1 MIQYL
6 LLSEVTYKK
15 TESVDGVNNKVIIEV
30 NHLEARYEE
39 SIVLND
45 VTFKVFD
52 GEILGILGGSGC
64 GKTTL
69 LRHMVGLMQPYAGS
83 VVIDGVDIT
92 TCDDDRFRRTL
103 RKIGVLF
110 QSAALFGSMTLI
122 ENVILP
128 IAEYGGL
135 SPLDTET
142 MARMKLKL
150 VGLAGYENHLPS
162 ELSGGMKKRAG
173 LARSLALNP
182 KILFLD
188 EPSAGLDPIISAE
201 IDDLILHINQTIGT
215 TIIIVTHELESVFS
229 VARRVVML
237 DKSVKG
243 IRAEGNPHRLRDF
256 SPDPLVQQF
265 FHRKPSRQESEIA
278 VD

>member
-1 MIQYL
+1 MN
-6 LLSEVTYKK
+6 S
-15 TESVDGVNNKVIIEV
+15 DVIIEV
-30 NHLEARYEE
+30 NHLEARYED
-39 SIVLND
+39 SIVLDD
-45 VTFKVFD
+45 VTFEVLN

-69 LRHMVGLMQPYAGS
+69 LRHMVGLLRPFAGS
-83 VVIDGVDIT
+83 VIIDGVDIT
-92 TCDDDRFRRTL
+92 TCESDSFRQTL

-110 QSAALFGSMTLI
+110 QSAALFGSMTLVD
-122 ENVILP
+122 NVILP

-135 SPLDTET
+135 SPLATET
-142 MARMKLKL
+142 MARMKLEL

-201 IDDLILHINQTIGT
+201 IDDLILHINRTIGT
-215 TIIIVTHELESVFS
+215 TIIIVTHELESVFN
-229 VARRVVML
+229 VAKRVIML

-243 IRAEGNPHRLRDF
+243 IRAEGDPHRLRNF

-265 FHRKPSRQESEIA
+265 FHRKPSRPEIA
-278 VD
+278 ERPD

>member
-1 MIQYL
+1 MN
-6 LLSEVTYKK
+6 SET
-15 TESVDGVNNKVIIEV
+15 IISV
-30 NHLEARYEE
+30 NHLEARYDE
-39 SIVLND
+39 SVVLND
-45 VTFKVFD
+45 VTFDVFS

-69 LRHMVGLMQPYAGS
+69 LRHMVGLQRPFDGN
-83 VVIDGVDIT
+83 VIIDGVDIT
-92 TCDDDRFRRTL
+92 VCDSESFHRTL

-110 QSAALFGSMTLI
+110 QSAALFGSMSLI

-135 SPLDTET
+135 SPLVTET
-142 MARMKLKL
+142 MARMKLDL

-173 LARSLALNP
+173 LARALALNP

-201 IDDLILHINQTIGT
+201 IDDLILHINRTIGT
-215 TIIIVTHELESVFS
+215 TIIIVTHELDSVFS
-229 VARRVVML
+229 VAKRIIML

-243 IRAEGNPHRLRDF
+243 IRAEGDPHRLRDG
-256 SPDPLVQQF
+256 SPDPLVRQF
-265 FHRKPSRQESEIA
+265 FHRKSHRLDPPEDEDRQIRLPNGLS
-278 VD
+278 DGGF

>member
-1 MIQYL
+1 MN
-6 LLSEVTYKK
+6 SEA
-15 TESVDGVNNKVIIEV
+15 IISV
-30 NHLEARYEE
+30 NHLEARYDE

-45 VTFKVFD
+45 VTFNVLS

-69 LRHMVGLMQPYAGS
+69 LRHMVGLLRPFEGN
-83 VVIDGVDIT
+83 VIIDGVDIT
-92 TCDDDRFRRTL
+92 ACDSKSFRRTL

-110 QSAALFGSMTLI
+110 QSAALFGSMTLV

-135 SPLDTET
+135 SPLATET
-142 MARMKLKL
+142 MARMKLDL

-173 LARSLALNP
+173 LARALALNP

-201 IDDLILHINQTIGT
+201 IDELILHINQTIGT

-229 VARRVVML
+229 VAKRVIVL

-243 IRAEGNPHRLRDF
+243 IRAEGDPHRLRDF

-265 FHRKPSRQESEIA
+265 FHRKSSQMDPPEDVDRPIPSTNGLSDRGR
-278 VD
+278 

>member
-1 MIQYL
+1 MN
-6 LLSEVTYKK
+6 SEA
-15 TESVDGVNNKVIIEV
+15 IISV

-39 SIVLND
+39 SIVLYD
-45 VTFKVFD
+45 VTFDVLD

-69 LRHMVGLMQPYAGS
+69 LRHMVGLLRPFAGS

-92 TCDDDRFRRTL
+92 ACDGDNFQQTL

-110 QSAALFGSMTLI
+110 QSAALFGSMTLV

-128 IAEYGGL
+128 LSEYSDL
-135 SPLDTET
+135 SPVATET
-142 MARMKLKL
+142 MARMKLEL

-173 LARSLALNP
+173 LARALALNP

-201 IDDLILHINQTIGT
+201 IDDLIFHINRTNGT
-215 TIIIVTHELESVFS
+215 TIIIVTHELDSVFN
-229 VARRVVML
+229 VAKRVIML

-243 IRAEGNPHRLRDF
+243 IRAEGDPHRLRDF
-256 SPDPLVQQF
+256 SPDPIVRQF
-265 FHRKPSRQESEIA
+265 FLRKSLRPESSDVADQPLTPPNVIPNSRP
-278 VD
+278 

>member
-1 MIQYL
+1 
-6 LLSEVTYKK
+6 
-15 TESVDGVNNKVIIEV
+15 VNSDVIIEV
-30 NHLEARYEE
+30 NHLEARYED
-39 SIVLND
+39 SIVLDD
-45 VTFKVFD
+45 VTFEVLN

-69 LRHMVGLMQPYAGS
+69 LRHMVGLLRPFAGS
-83 VVIDGVDIT
+83 VIIDGVDIT
-92 TCDDDRFRRTL
+92 TCESDSFRQTL

-110 QSAALFGSMTLI
+110 QSAALFGSMTLVD
-122 ENVILP
+122 NVILP

-135 SPLDTET
+135 SPLATET
-142 MARMKLKL
+142 MARMKLEL

-201 IDDLILHINQTIGT
+201 IDDLILHINRTIGT
-215 TIIIVTHELESVFS
+215 TIIIVTHELESVFN
-229 VARRVVML
+229 VAKRVIML

-243 IRAEGNPHRLRDF
+243 IRAEGDPHRLRNF

-265 FHRKPSRQESEIA
+265 FHRKPSRPEIA
-278 VD
+278 ERPD

>member
-1 MIQYL
+1 MN
-6 LLSEVTYKK
+6 S
-15 TESVDGVNNKVIIEV
+15 DVIIEV
-30 NHLEARYEE
+30 NHLEARYEN
-39 SIVLND
+39 SIVLDD
-45 VTFKVFD
+45 VTFEVLN

-69 LRHMVGLMQPYAGS
+69 LRHMVGLLRPFAGS
-83 VVIDGVDIT
+83 VIIDGVDIS
-92 TCDDDRFRRTL
+92 TCESDSFRQTL

-110 QSAALFGSMTLI
+110 QSAALFGSMTLVD
-122 ENVILP
+122 NVILP

-135 SPLDTET
+135 SPLATET
-142 MARMKLKL
+142 MARMKLEL

-201 IDDLILHINQTIGT
+201 IDDLILHINRTIGT
-215 TIIIVTHELESVFS
+215 TIIIVTHELESVFN
-229 VARRVVML
+229 VAKRVIML

-243 IRAEGNPHRLRDF
+243 IRAEGDPHRLRKF

-265 FHRKPSRQESEIA
+265 FHRKPSRPEIA
-278 VD
+278 ERPD

>member
-1 MIQYL
+1 MN
-6 LLSEVTYKK
+6 S
-15 TESVDGVNNKVIIEV
+15 DVIIEV
-30 NHLEARYEE
+30 NHLEARYED
-39 SIVLND
+39 SIVLDD
-45 VTFKVFD
+45 VTFEVLN

-69 LRHMVGLMQPYAGS
+69 LRHMVGLLRPFAGS
-83 VVIDGVDIT
+83 VIIDGVDIT
-92 TCDDDRFRRTL
+92 TCESDIFRQTL

-110 QSAALFGSMTLI
+110 QSAALFGSMTLVD
-122 ENVILP
+122 NVILP

-135 SPLDTET
+135 SPMATET
-142 MARMKLKL
+142 MARMKLEL

-201 IDDLILHINQTIGT
+201 IDDLILHINRTIGT
-215 TIIIVTHELESVFS
+215 TIIIVTHELESVFN
-229 VARRVVML
+229 VAKRVIML

-243 IRAEGNPHRLRDF
+243 IRAEGDPHRLRNF

-265 FHRKPSRQESEIA
+265 FHRKPSRPEIA
-278 VD
+278 ERPD

>member
-1 MIQYL
+1 MEKGNGL
-6 LLSEVTYKK
+6 NSET
-15 TESVDGVNNKVIIEV
+15 IIRV
-30 NHLEARYEE
+30 NHLEARYNE
-39 SIVLND
+39 SIVLKD
-45 VTFKVFD
+45 VTFDVLN

-69 LRHMVGLMQPYAGS
+69 LRHMVGLLRPFDGN
-83 VVIDGVDIT
+83 VIIDGVDIT
-92 TCDDDRFRRTL
+92 TCDSNSFRRTL

-110 QSAALFGSMTLI
+110 QSAALFGSMTLV

-135 SPLDTET
+135 SPLATES
-142 MARMKLKL
+142 MARMKLDL
-150 VGLAGYENHLPS
+150 VGLTGYENHLPS

-173 LARSLALNP
+173 LARALALNP

-201 IDDLILHINQTIGT
+201 IDALILHINQTIGT
-215 TIIIVTHELESVFS
+215 TIIIVTHELDSVFS
-229 VARRVVML
+229 VARRVIML

-243 IRAEGNPHRLRDF
+243 IRAEGDPHRLRDF

-265 FHRKPSRQESEIA
+265 FHRHLRRPDAPEEADRPMLSTNGFSGPGR
-278 VD
+278 

>member
-1 MIQYL
+1 M
-6 LLSEVTYKK
+6 V
-15 TESVDGVNNKVIIEV
+15 VVNKNVIIEV

-39 SIVLND
+39 SIVLDD
-45 VTFKVFD
+45 VTFKVLD

-69 LRHMVGLMQPYAGS
+69 LRHMVGLMRPFAGG
-83 VVIDGVDIT
+83 VIIDGVDIT
-92 TCDDDRFRRTL
+92 SCDDNSFRRTL

-135 SPLDTET
+135 SPVVTET
-142 MARMKLKL
+142 MARMKLEL

-201 IDDLILHINQTIGT
+201 IDDLILHINRTIGT
-215 TIIIVTHELESVFS
+215 TIIIITHELESVFN
-229 VARRVVML
+229 VAKRVIML

-243 IRAEGNPHRLRDF
+243 IRAEGDPHRLREF

-265 FHRKPSRQESEIA
+265 FHRKPSRLESAASI
-278 VD
+278 D

>member
-1 MIQYL
+1 M
-6 LLSEVTYKK
+6 V
-15 TESVDGVNNKVIIEV
+15 GVNNNVIIEV

-69 LRHMVGLMQPYAGS
+69 LRHMVGLMQPFAGS

-92 TCDDDRFRRTL
+92 ACDDKSFRRTL

-110 QSAALFGSMTLI
+110 QSAALFGSMTLV

-142 MARMKLKL
+142 MARMKLTL

-215 TIIIVTHELESVFS
+215 TIIIVTHELESVFN